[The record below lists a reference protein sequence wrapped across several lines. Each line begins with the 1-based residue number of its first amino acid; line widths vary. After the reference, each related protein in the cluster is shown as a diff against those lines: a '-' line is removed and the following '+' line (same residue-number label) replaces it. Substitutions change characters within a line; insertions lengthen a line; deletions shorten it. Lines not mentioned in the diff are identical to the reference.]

1 MRSYIRPWTKYVGI
15 PDPYPPAEN
24 YVVTSWMLTLYTPS
38 AFLRELTNYVAPP
51 YPQILDMMCIIII
64 LSKYVLL
71 IVYAVT
77 PHWFL
82 SLPICL
88 VVVEWP
94 PRIFVLFVLF
104 APDPNFRRTESFV
117 LWRRFSSSALSK
129 YTLDERDYVRAVHK
143 LEIYSNTEPN
153 AWNNRY
159 RRLGSFEFSWQTYI
173 NLGPLWRHN
182 TEK

>member
-1 MRSYIRPWTKYVGI
+1 MNLICRSRYPRSLSAGWKLCSHQLNVNSIHSVRFLEGI
-15 PDPYPPAEN
+15 N
-24 YVVTSWMLTLYTPS
+24 QLCSR
-38 AFLRELTNYVAPP
+38 FLPP

-104 APDPNFRRTESFV
+104 APDPNFRRTASFV

-153 AWNNRY
+153 TWNNRY